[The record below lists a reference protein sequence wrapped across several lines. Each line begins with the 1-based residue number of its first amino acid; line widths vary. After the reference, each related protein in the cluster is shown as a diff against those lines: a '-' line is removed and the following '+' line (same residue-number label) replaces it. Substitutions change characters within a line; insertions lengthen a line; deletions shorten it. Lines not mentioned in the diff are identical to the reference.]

1 MQNYTNIF
9 LLPLLLLGLGC
20 PPPSDGEGES
30 TDAADDPG
38 DGETTTEGGPS
49 TETSGDGDGDTS
61 GDGDGD
67 GEPGDGDGDG
77 DGDACLPP
85 TFGADDNNMRW
96 VTFEAWPA
104 WAQFA
109 EPVDLQEA
117 IDGGIL
123 TPVELGL
130 DAECFE
136 LAGTTVHTCVIE
148 VECVELLGYPLSEVS
163 LEPGD
168 CAMIGGAW
176 TMTGSAATLPGCWG
190 AVDGFAVRLQEAAPT
205 CNGEPGDV
213 GCACVDGSCLGG
225 LTCKSEFCSP

>member
-1 MQNYTNIF
+1 MNNYAKTIF
-9 LLPLLLLGLGC
+9 LLPLLLLGC
-20 PPPSDGEGES
+20 PSPSDGEGES
-30 TDAADDPG
+30 TDAADEPG
-38 DGETTTEGGPS
+38 DGDGEPTTDGDTS
-49 TETSGDGDGDTS
+49 TETTGDGDGDTS

-77 DGDACLPP
+77 DACDAP
-85 TFGADDNNMRW
+85 TFAADSNNVRW
-96 VTFEAWPA
+96 VTFGDWPA
-104 WAQFA
+104 WAQHA

-123 TPVELGL
+123 TPVELGNG
-130 DAECFE
+130 AECFE
-136 LAGTTVHTCVIE
+136 LSGTSVHTCVIE
-148 VECVELLGYPLSEVS
+148 VECVPLLGYPLSEVS

-190 AVDGFAVRLQEAAPT
+190 AVDGFAVRLQEVAPT
-205 CNGEPGDV
+205 CDGEPGDV
-213 GCACVDGSCLGG
+213 GCACVDGSCLDG